1 MSLFRK
7 EALEYRADRLHG
19 EVNLALPVSWQLIG
33 YGLLAALAIA
43 LLFLAV
49 ASYSRVETVP
59 GAVVLDRGVAPI
71 VPTRQGIVAALH
83 VKEGETVEAGAS
95 LAQISADE
103 NLAAGGTAPERIL
116 AAIEEQDTSLA
127 RQSQQILTAA
137 EAERSRLAAQI
148 DGLVQEIAHL
158 DRQMGVQRE
167 LVASAAR
174 EVELIQDVAKRGF
187 ISRRDVLQREET
199 LLARQQQL
207 AQYGQQRSAREAALA
222 EARRDIARVE
232 AQARAEAAS
241 LSSSRAALAQRRVDA
256 QAARGY
262 VLTAPVEGTVTAITA
277 RIGQAVSSEQPLMTL
292 MPKGATPRVELYVP
306 SSAAGFLEAGQNV
319 RLAVDAFPYQR
330 FGTVEAEIVQV
341 SSAAIPRAG
350 AEGTTVP
357 VYLVT
362 AALAHPWVMAFG
374 ERQPLLPGMT
384 LTARIVTE
392 EQSLFEWLFEP
403 LLAVKNR

>member
-71 VPTRQGIVAALH
+71 VPTRQGVVAALH
-83 VKEGETVEAGAS
+83 VKEGETVAAGAP

-103 NLAAGGTAPERIL
+103 DMAAGGTAPERIL
-116 AAIEEQDTSLA
+116 AAIEQQDSSLA
-127 RQSQQILTAA
+127 QQSQQLLTAA

-222 EARRDIARVE
+222 EARRGIARVQ
-232 AQARAEAAS
+232 AQARAETAS

-277 RIGQAVSSEQPLMTL
+277 RVGQAVSSEQPLMTL

-306 SSAAGFLEAGQNV
+306 SSAAGFLEAGQTV

-330 FGTVEAEIVQV
+330 FGTVEAKIVQV
-341 SSAAIPRAG
+341 SSAAIPRVG
-350 AEGTTVP
+350 SEGTTVP

-362 AALAHPWVMAFG
+362 AALAQPWVMAFG